1 MEATPEYVFYKK
13 VLIFGSEGS
22 GKTSLTKR
30 IEKGNFTNESHTET
44 GKLKYIYIITIQKL
58 YQIEYLLIFRKIKR

>member
-1 MEATPEYVFYKK
+1 MEATPEYVFYKI

-44 GKLKYIYIITIQKL
+44 GKLKYIYIITI
-58 YQIEYLLIFRKIKR
+58 